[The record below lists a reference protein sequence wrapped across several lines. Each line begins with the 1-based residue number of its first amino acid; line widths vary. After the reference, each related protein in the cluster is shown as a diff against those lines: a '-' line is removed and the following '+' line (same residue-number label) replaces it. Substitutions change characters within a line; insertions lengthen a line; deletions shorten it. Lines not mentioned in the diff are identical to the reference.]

1 MGAKLGLSLLL
12 SPFMMIG
19 VVALDIMANGPEPYS
34 SEKIIIIAIL
44 AAIFIGVGAIQLGDV
59 LDRIANR

>member
-1 MGAKLGLSLLL
+1 
-12 SPFMMIG
+12 MMIG